1 MKNLHIVGNWKMS
14 LNKEDS
20 IALANKIKSISK
32 KDYLNIEVAP
42 SNLYIDNIV
51 EILQGSDVNVIS
63 QNFDY
68 ENLGSYTGGVCLD
81 QLKEIGVT
89 KTILGHSER
98 RSKFNE
104 SDDQVNMKL
113 ETVLNS
119 ELDVIF
125 CFDSYE
131 QVPFELIKKN
141 LQDNN
146 KLKLILA
153 YEPTWAIG
161 TGETESIDHIE
172 EIHIKVKNTLSEYSL
187 KNIPILYGGSVNPS
201 NSNEILSSANV
212 DGVLV
217 GGASTKFDQLS
228 GIVNSI

>member
-1 MKNLHIVGNWKMS
+1 MKNIHIVGNWKMS
-14 LNKEDS
+14 LNKEGS
-20 IALANKIKSISK
+20 LALANKIKSISK

-141 LQDNN
+141 LQNNN
-146 KLKLILA
+146 KFKLILA

-161 TGETESIDHIE
+161 TGKTASIDHIV
-172 EIHIKVKNTLSEYSL
+172 EIHTKVKNTLTEYSL
-187 KNIPILYGGSVNPS
+187 QNVPILYGGSVNPS
-201 NSNEILSSANV
+201 NSRDILSSNNV

-217 GGASTKFDQLS
+217 GGASTKFDQLL

>member
-1 MKNLHIVGNWKMS
+1 MKKLHIVGNWKMS
-14 LNKEDS
+14 LNKQDS
-20 IALANKIKSISK
+20 IDLANKIKSISK
-32 KDYLNIEVAP
+32 KEYLNIEVAP
-42 SNLYIDNIV
+42 TSLYVDHIV
-51 EILQGSDVNVIS
+51 KILEESDVNVIS

-68 ENLGSYTGGVCLD
+68 ENLGSYTGGVCLN
-81 QLKEIGVT
+81 QLKEIGIT

-104 SDDQVNMKL
+104 SDDQVNKKL

-131 QVPFELIKKN
+131 QVPFELIKNNLKN
-141 LQDNN
+141 NDN
-146 KLKLILA
+146 LKLILA

-161 TGETESIDHIE
+161 TGETASIDHIE
-172 EIHIKVKNTLSEYSL
+172 EIHTKVKNTLTECSL
-187 KNIPILYGGSVNPS
+187 ENIPILYGGSVNPS
-201 NSNEILSSANV
+201 NSTEILSSANV

-217 GGASTKFDQLS
+217 GGASTKFDQLL

>member
-146 KLKLILA
+146 KL
-153 YEPTWAIG
+153 
-161 TGETESIDHIE
+161 H
-172 EIHIKVKNTLSEYSL
+172 
-187 KNIPILYGGSVNPS
+187 
-201 NSNEILSSANV
+201 
-212 DGVLV
+212 
-217 GGASTKFDQLS
+217 
-228 GIVNSI
+228 

>member
-51 EILQGSDVNVIS
+51 KILQGSDVNVIS

-161 TGETESIDHIE
+161 TGETASIDHIE
-172 EIHIKVKNTLSEYSL
+172 EIHIKVKNTLSEHSL

-217 GGASTKFDQLS
+217 GGASTKFDQLL